1 MRKRSR
7 ILSFAVKNT
16 VDSRFRGNDRCVVRA
31 GRIVADTVD
40 SEQFAVNREQSA
52 MVWVAGCI
60 LLAVDFWQIN
70 WLREISHVR
79 SR

>member
-1 MRKRSR
+1 M
-7 ILSFAVKNT
+7 
-16 VDSRFRGNDRCVVRA
+16 GRA

-40 SEQFAVNREQSA
+40 SEQFAVNREQST

-60 LLAVDFWQIN
+60 WQAVDFWQIN